1 MTGAGDWGRSAFA
14 GWASGAPSPQPY
26 QFGIMA
32 IHKKREESS
41 RAVARVLLESAEP
54 VVLPPAA
61 VDEAGV
67 TIEREEFRPHLPDLL
82 AALREGG
89 IVDPAPIVQS
99 DSLFIV
105 EGEIRTFWV
114 RLWHTDDSR
123 TRIVRLHV
131 VSCLPYAPAIKI
143 NIGDRQL

>member
-1 MTGAGDWGRSAFA
+1 
-14 GWASGAPSPQPY
+14 
-26 QFGIMA
+26 MA
-32 IHKKREESS
+32 IHKRREHGK
-41 RAVARVLLESAEP
+41 AAARMLLESAEP
-54 VVLPPAA
+54 VVLPPAE

-82 AALREGG
+82 STLREGG

-123 TRIVRLHV
+123 TRITRLHV